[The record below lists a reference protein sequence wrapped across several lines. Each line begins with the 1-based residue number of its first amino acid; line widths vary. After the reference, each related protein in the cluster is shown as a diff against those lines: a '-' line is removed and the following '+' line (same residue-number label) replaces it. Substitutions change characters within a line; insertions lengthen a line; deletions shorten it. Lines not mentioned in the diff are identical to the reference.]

1 MAQYFSPGV
10 YVEEYDNSPRPM
22 EGVGTSVAGFVGFA
36 EKGSTE
42 GGLSIITSYREF
54 VRQYGKPLSEFE
66 YGEYRYLAAAV
77 EQFFVNGG
85 GSCYV
90 SRVCVPDAKAASAK
104 RGILSVEAA
113 NVGKW
118 GNKIQITLTSA
129 SRRRMQMVGRNGEA
143 YVAKSTDGFREG
155 DLVVC
160 GGAYNRIKSII
171 DNGVTFEQ
179 EFAEDI
185 VDTAL
190 IPATQVYLVE
200 TDISVR
206 CGEEAENYRGVS
218 FNTANPN
225 YIAFRMAGSEL
236 VNIAVTEEA
245 GIGDPVAAIL
255 GEGSADGMFMLENGQ
270 DGSIGKVT
278 AGTFIGED
286 SGPGKRMGLEAFT
299 EVANVNMLAVPG
311 VTIPEVI
318 VALVGQCEN
327 LKNRFAIIDMP
338 KDSHKVNDLLKY
350 REMIDSSY
358 AAMYHPWLQVFDR
371 SANKS
376 DFVPPSGAVAGVY
389 ARTDNTRG
397 VHKAPA
403 NEAVFATGLSVSYT
417 KNEQDFLN
425 PAGINLIRE
434 LPGQGIRIWG
444 ARTASSN
451 GNFKYVN
458 VRRLFIYVEES
469 IKANTNWVVFEPNDE
484 SLWDRVGATIR
495 NFLDDMWRNG
505 MLAGATPAEAYFVEI
520 GPSTMSRDDIANGR
534 LICNIGIAPSRPAEF
549 VVFRVTQFTAGASE
563 ASGGE

>member
-10 YVEEYDNSPRPM
+10 YVEEYDSSPRPM
-22 EGVGTSVAGFVGFA
+22 EGVGTSVAGFVGFS
-36 EKGSTE
+36 EKGPTQGAPS
-42 GGLSIITSYREF
+42 LISSYRDF
-54 VRQYGKPLSEFE
+54 VRQFGKPLSAFA

-90 SRVCVPDAKAASAK
+90 ARVSVPDAKAASA
-104 RGILSVEAA
+104 RMGILSVEAA

-118 GNKIQITLTSA
+118 GNKIQITIS
-129 SRRRMQMVGRNGEA
+129 SVERRRMQMVGKNGET
-143 YVAKSTDGFREG
+143 YVAKNVDGFREG

-160 GGAYNRIKSII
+160 GGEYHRIRSII
-171 DNGVTFEQ
+171 DNGVTFE
-179 EFAEDI
+179 EDFSKDI

-190 IPATQVYLVE
+190 IPTTQIYLAE
-200 TDISVR
+200 CDISVR

-218 FNTANPN
+218 FNTASPN
-225 YIAFRMAGSEL
+225 YISFRMANSEL
-236 VNIAVTEEA
+236 VKISVTVD
-245 GIGDPVAAIL
+245 GQPGNPVEAIL
-255 GEGSADGMFMLENGQ
+255 GEGSTDGMFLLENGQ
-270 DGSIGKVT
+270 DGSIGKAT

-286 SGPGKRMGLEAFT
+286 NGPGKRTGLEAFV
-299 EVANVNMLAVPG
+299 ELANVNMLAVPG
-311 VTIPEVI
+311 ITMPEVI
-318 VALVGQCEN
+318 VAMVGQCEN

-338 KDSHKVNDLLKY
+338 KDSHKVNDLLQY

-371 SANKS
+371 SAGKT
-376 DFVPPSGAVAGVY
+376 DYVPPSGAVAGIY
-389 ARTDNTRG
+389 ARTDSTRG

-403 NEAVFATGLSVSYT
+403 NEAVFATGLSVNYT
-417 KNEQDFLN
+417 KSEQDFLN
-425 PAGINLIRE
+425 PAGVNLIRA
-434 LPGQGIRIWG
+434 LPGQGIRVWG

-451 GNFKYVN
+451 ANFKYVN

-469 IKANTNWVVFEPNDE
+469 IKVNTGWVVFEPNDE

-495 NFLDDMWRNG
+495 NFLDGMWRNG
-505 MLAGATPAEAYFVEI
+505 MLAGASASEAYFVEI
-520 GPSTMSRDDIANGR
+520 GPSTMTKDDIASGR